1 MNWIAK
7 LASEMIKEIFSYLV
21 IATTPSHIRKRWA
34 QQHVVDSSIN
44 IILQITRIVNF
55 YQKTTPEKR
64 RYE

>member
-1 MNWIAK
+1 MSWIAK

-34 QQHVVDSSIN
+34 QQHVIDSSTT

-55 YQKTTPEKR
+55 YQKTTSKER